1 LQEGF
6 KKDAIQ
12 KPVMSFVQST
22 LSYATLLV
30 NISWITGLALYAVYR
45 SPIQSEKVEKT
56 VSKVSEV
63 LTSFYREI
71 SLIFVA
77 AATSG
82 SLYFSQVLG
91 WEPCLMCWYQ
101 RILMYPLVLIFGVA
115 VILEKPDVEDY
126 ALPIALMGSGLSFYH
141 YLVQRIEAFQSSGC
155 SVTQISCETQYT
167 YYFDYITVPMMA
179 FTVFLTVAVLN
190 WKFSE

>member
-1 LQEGF
+1 
-6 KKDAIQ
+6 
-12 KPVMSFVQST
+12 MSLVQSG

-30 NISWITGLALYAVYR
+30 NISWIAGLTLYALHL
-45 SPIQSEKVEKT
+45 SPIQSEKIERMVKKL
-56 VSKVSEV
+56 SG
-63 LTSFYREI
+63 LLRGFYREI
-71 SLIFVA
+71 SLIFVT

-82 SLYFSQVLG
+82 SLYFSQVIG

-115 VILEKPDVEDY
+115 LILKKTDVEDY

-141 YLVQRIEAFQSSGC
+141 YLVQRVEQFQSAGC

-167 YYFDYITVPMMA
+167 YYFDYITIPMMA

-190 WKFSE
+190 WKFSGQK

>member
-1 LQEGF
+1 
-6 KKDAIQ
+6 
-12 KPVMSFVQST
+12 MSLVQSA

-30 NISWITGLALYAVYR
+30 NISWIAGLALYALYR

-56 VSKVSEV
+56 VGKVSEV
-63 LTSFYREI
+63 LTGFYREI

-101 RILMYPLVLIFGVA
+101 RILMYPLVLVFGVA
-115 VILEKPDVEDY
+115 IVLEKPDVEDY
-126 ALPIALMGSGLSFYH
+126 VLPIALMGSGLSFYH

-155 SVTQISCETQYT
+155 SITQISCETQYT

-190 WKFSE
+190 WKFSG

>member
-1 LQEGF
+1 
-6 KKDAIQ
+6 
-12 KPVMSFVQST
+12 MSLVQSA

-30 NISWITGLALYAVYR
+30 NISWIAGLALYALHR
-45 SPIQSEKVEKT
+45 SPIQSEKIERT
-56 VSKVSEV
+56 VKRFSGL

-101 RILMYPLVLIFGVA
+101 RILMYPLVLVLGVA
-115 VILEKPDVEDY
+115 VLLEKTDVEDY
-126 ALPIALMGSGLSFYH
+126 VLPITLIGSGLSFYH